1 MLEGEVLKIIDKS
14 TVSVVVIESK
24 MHPLYKKI
32 VRRKKKFLCQYS
44 GVELKEKMKVMIKE
58 CRPYSKMKKHCVVI
72 GE

>member
-1 MLEGEVLKIIDKS
+1 MLEGEVLKIIDRS

-58 CRPYSKMKKHCVVI
+58 CRHYSKMKKHCVVI

>member
-1 MLEGEVLKIIDKS
+1 MLEGEVLKIIDRS

-58 CRPYSKMKKHCVVI
+58 CRPY
-72 GE
+72 

>member
-24 MHPLYKKI
+24 MHPLYKKV

-58 CRPYSKMKKHCVVI
+58 CRPY
-72 GE
+72 